1 MSWRERLSPTVSGME
16 RRLAML
22 LDRDGIRYTTQE
34 PLCVSSADF
43 YFPTIPRPLAVF
55 IDGYPHTK
63 SHQQAKD
70 EVFRAAVRLAGY
82 KTLELPYSGVSQRTL
97 DKLYLAIIEEL
108 RSMGYSMPEK
118 LPLAKLLADRE

>member
-1 MSWRERLSPTVSGME
+1 MAVTVSGME

-22 LDRDGIRYTTQE
+22 LDQDNIRYTTQE
-34 PLCVSSADF
+34 PLTVTSADF
-43 YFPTIPRPLAVF
+43 YFPTVPKPLAVF

-63 SHQQAKD
+63 PHQQATD

-82 KTLELPYSGVSQRTL
+82 KVLELPYNGVSQRTL

-108 RSMGYSMPEK
+108 KSMGYSMPEK
-118 LPLAKLLADRE
+118 LSMAEMLANRE

>member
-1 MSWRERLSPTVSGME
+1 ME
-16 RRLAML
+16 RRLAMC
-22 LDRDGIRYTTQE
+22 LDKDGIRYTTQE
-34 PLCVSSADF
+34 SLAVTSADF
-43 YFPTIPRPLAVF
+43 YFPTVPKPLAVF

-97 DKLYLAIIEEL
+97 DALYKAIVEEL
-108 RSMGYSMPEK
+108 RKMGYSMPDK
-118 LPLAKLLADRE
+118 LPLAELIRNRD